1 MGRGARREE
10 SAREEKR
17 RERERDSAMG
27 KKGKKGKK
35 GKQVDLSEYDDG
47 DDFDLD
53 PLKSPPKVEEGDTEG
68 KGDLAGS
75 EVPEVSSSSFPGKSK
90 KNKKKDKK
98 KKQQQK

>member
-1 MGRGARREE
+1 MGERERGARREE
-10 SAREEKR
+10 SARGEKR
-17 RERERDSAMG
+17 REERERDSAMG

-75 EVPEVSSSSFPGKSK
+75 EVLEVSSSIPGKSK
-90 KNKKKDKK
+90 KNKKKDK
-98 KKQQQK
+98 

>member
-1 MGRGARREE
+1 MGRERERRSTRRERKRREE
-10 SAREEKR
+10 E

-75 EVPEVSSSSFPGKSK
+75 EVLEVSSSIPGKSK
-90 KNKKKDKK
+90 KNKKKDK
-98 KKQQQK
+98 